1 MKKSHAH
8 LSQYIT
14 DRARLYAQADLED
27 NTITLCVSDDGT
39 HLMLGNVTPL
49 KAREIITA
57 LEEQITVII
66 TNEMEKAADAY
77 IKAEKEGAL

>member
-1 MKKSHAH
+1 
-8 LSQYIT
+8 
-14 DRARLYAQADLED
+14 
-27 NTITLCVSDDGT
+27 
-39 HLMLGNVTPL
+39 MLGNVTPL